1 MLKRIL
7 VLTAVFLISISSA
20 VFAKEKVV
28 LSYVEWAETVVSTH
42 VVKTILEDMDY
53 DVEIIS
59 ASSAAMWS
67 GDVDG
72 FTGAWLPVTHAH
84 YLKKHGKDIEILGKI
99 LDGAKVGFAVPEYVD
114 IDSIEDLRK
123 NPELFDEEIIGID
136 PGSGI
141 MRLAEKVIKEYS
153 LENYELL
160 PSSGPIMAAMLKDK
174 LDDKKPVVVTA
185 WTPHWVFSKW
195 DLKYLKDPKNIFGDN
210 EYVAAIGR
218 KGLKKEKPEV
228 YKVLKNFNW
237 SIEDCTEVMLEA
249 ENTSAGEAARKWV
262 DENQDKIKKW
272 TE

>member
-7 VLTAVFLISISSA
+7 VLTAVFFISVSSVA
-20 VFAKEKVV
+20 LAKEKVV

-42 VVKTILEDMDY
+42 VVKKILEDMDY
-53 DVEIIS
+53 EVEIIS

-72 FTGAWLPVTHAH
+72 FTGAWLPETHAF
-84 YLKKHGKDIEILGKI
+84 YLKEYKDDIEIVGKI
-99 LDGAKVGFAVPEYVD
+99 LDGAKIGLAVPEYVD
-114 IDSIEDLRK
+114 IDSIEDLRE
-123 NPELFDEEIIGID
+123 NSALFDDKIIGID

-141 MRLAEKVIKEYS
+141 MRLAEKAVKEYS
-153 LENYELL
+153 LESYELL

-174 LDDKKPVVVTA
+174 MEDKKPVVVTV

-195 DLKYLKDPKNIFGDN
+195 DLKYLKDPKNVFGDN
-210 EYVAAIGR
+210 EYVAAVSR

-237 SIEDCTEVMLEA
+237 SIEDCRQVMLEA
-249 ENTSAGEAARKWV
+249 EKTTAEKAAEKWV
-262 DENQDKIKKW
+262 SNNQYKIKKW
-272 TE
+272 TD

>member
-1 MLKRIL
+1 MLKRIF
-7 VLTAVFLISISSA
+7 VLIAVFLISVSSA
-20 VFAKEKVV
+20 AFAKEKVV
-28 LSYVEWAETVVSTH
+28 LSYVQWAETVVSTH

-72 FTGAWLPVTHAH
+72 FTGAWLPETHAY
-84 YLKKHGKDIEILGKI
+84 YLKEHKDDIEIVGKI
-99 LDGAKVGFAVPEYVD
+99 LDGAKIGLAVPEYVD
-114 IDSIEDLRK
+114 IDSIEDLRE
-123 NPELFDEEIIGID
+123 NPSLFDEKIIGID

-141 MRLAEKVIKEYS
+141 MRLAEKAVKEYS
-153 LENYELL
+153 LENYEIL

-174 LDDKKPVVVTA
+174 MEDKKPVVVTA

-195 DLKYLKDPKNIFGDN
+195 DLKYLKDPKNVFGNN
-210 EYVAAIGR
+210 EYVAAVAR

-228 YKVLKNFNW
+228 YKVLKNFHW
-237 SIEDCTEVMLEA
+237 SVEECTDVMLEA
-249 ENTSAGEAARKWV
+249 ENTSAEKAARKWV
-262 DENQDKIKKW
+262 DNNQDKIKKW